1 MGLTRRRGRI
11 GDSKRRGRAQPGQGM
26 VISWPVA
33 LPLPTIDGYG
43 VHPGEAIL
51 RTEMEAGP
59 ARQRRRF
66 TQVPSRISVR
76 WVMRRD
82 QFALFE
88 AWYRWQAKEGGEWFE
103 IELLG
108 GLGLVIH
115 EARFTRQF
123 EARLSS
129 ATRWEITSELEIR
142 ERPVLTAEALE
153 IALGEDLSGLIA
165 AVGTLDTFV
174 NQTLPTSPW

>member
-1 MGLTRRRGRI
+1 MT
-11 GDSKRRGRAQPGQGM
+11 
-26 VISWPVA
+26 ISWPKT

-76 WVMRRD
+76 WLFRRE

-88 AWYRWQAKEGGEWFE
+88 AWYRWHAKEGGEWFE
-103 IELLG
+103 IDLMG
-108 GLGLVIH
+108 GLGLVGH

-123 EARLSS
+123 EARLKNGVL
-129 ATRWEITSELEIR
+129 WEVTSDLEIR
-142 ERPVLTAEALE
+142 ERP
-153 IALGEDLSGLIA
+153 
-165 AVGTLDTFV
+165 TLDGDALDIFLENDPALLLATIADL
-174 NQTLPTSPW
+174 NTLVHQKLPGPMAW

>member
-1 MGLTRRRGRI
+1 MSI
-11 GDSKRRGRAQPGQGM
+11 
-26 VISWPVA
+26 IWPKT

-76 WVMRRD
+76 WLFRRE

-88 AWYRWQAKEGGEWFE
+88 AWYRWLAKEGGEWFE
-103 IELLG
+103 IDLMG
-108 GLGLVIH
+108 GLGLVGH

-123 EARLSS
+123 EARLKNGVL
-129 ATRWEITSELEIR
+129 WEITSDLEIR
-142 ERPVLTAEALE
+142 ERPVLTEDALG
-153 IALGEDLSGLIA
+153 IALDSDLSQLFGSIEQFNA
-165 AVGTLDTFV
+165 FV
-174 NQTLPTSPW
+174 HASLPGSSIW

>member
-1 MGLTRRRGRI
+1 MTI
-11 GDSKRRGRAQPGQGM
+11 T
-26 VISWPVA
+26 WPKT

-76 WVMRRD
+76 WLLRRD

-88 AWYRWQAKEGGEWFE
+88 AWYRWHAKEGGEWFGTD
-103 IELLG
+103 LLG
-108 GLGLVIH
+108 GLGMVTH

-123 EARLSS
+123 EARLLS
-129 ATRWEITSELEIR
+129 AARWEVSSELEIR
-142 ERPVLTAEALE
+142 ERPVLTEAALD
-153 IALGEDLSGLIA
+153 IALAEDIPGLLV
-165 AVGTLDTFV
+165 AVDSLHALLHT
-174 NQTLPTSPW
+174 TLPGPNAW